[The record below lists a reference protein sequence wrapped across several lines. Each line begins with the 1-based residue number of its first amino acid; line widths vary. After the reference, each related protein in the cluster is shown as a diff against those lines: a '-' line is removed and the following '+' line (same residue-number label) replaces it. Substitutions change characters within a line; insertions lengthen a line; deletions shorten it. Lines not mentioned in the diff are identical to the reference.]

1 MIPHFIASFD
11 VALGRKRLRERKG
24 YLKLSNTIA
33 YGGLSVDALALYI
46 QLAKLSEKTIV
57 SEIYLREFIKVK
69 NNQRMSL
76 NRLRMAKKELIEL
89 RLLEIKKL
97 RKGSLNFYEWI
108 LKDENY
114 QIKKHFNQALTL
126 LKSSD
131 EKLSK
136 TLKNNASSIDRK
148 SSTEN
153 EKNQNSLY
161 IETRTHARDNKF
173 INNINNINNKE
184 FIKKENLEN
193 LKNKETKEKENCVFD
208 KTPSFIVDFNKLDKE
223 DLELMANK
231 LNNKQ
236 ALKAKAIK
244 AYKERNITNFSLED
258 WILWVDYKLEKEKAP
273 TMATFNHNLNQ
284 LVSFGMSAKESIS
297 NSISSGWKGLFEVK
311 AQSGFK
317 KYDKNIKFDFE
328 RDEKKMAEFE
338 DMLDRVYG
346 KSDGKREI
354 DLDKMVGGND
364 DGLSWTDMFNYK
376 DKHTHLIDVEVLD

>member
-1 MIPHFIASFD
+1 MIPNFIASFD

-76 NRLRMAKKELIEL
+76 NRLRIAKKELIEL
-89 RLLEIKKL
+89 RLLEIKKV
-97 RKGSLNFYEWI
+97 RNGSLNFYEWI

-114 QIKKHFNQALTL
+114 QVKKHFNKSLSL
-126 LKSSD
+126 LKNSD

-148 SSTEN
+148 LTTEN

-173 INNINNINNKE
+173 INNININNNK

-193 LKNKETKEKENCVFD
+193 LKNNQEKKERVFNQNASFVVSFLKLDEKECE
-208 KTPSFIVDFNKLDKE
+208 KMAKKE
-223 DLELMANK
+223 FKVPNANELMGQIMAFNEK
-231 LNNKQ
+231 NG
-236 ALKAKAIK
+236 
-244 AYKERNITNFSLED
+244 TNFGEELANDFIGYWDAREWKRNGKRMSSVAGSLYT
-258 WILWVDYKLEKEKAP
+258 WLKY
-273 TMATFNHNLNQ
+273 
-284 LVSFGMSAKESIS
+284 AKE
-297 NSISSGWKGLFEVK
+297 NELRKNQRFNR
-311 AQSGFK
+311 K
-317 KYDKNIKFDFE
+317 KEANPSVVDSLMEYYGMK
-328 RDEKKMAEFE
+328 DE
-338 DMLDRVYG
+338 
-346 KSDGKREI
+346 
-354 DLDKMVGGND
+354 N
-364 DGLSWTDMFNYK
+364 K
-376 DKHTHLIDVEVLD
+376 DKLLGCF

>member
-1 MIPHFIASFD
+1 MIPSFIASFD

-76 NRLRMAKKELIEL
+76 NRLRIAKKELIEL
-89 RLLEIKKL
+89 RLLEIKKV
-97 RKGSLNFYEWI
+97 RNGSLNFYEWI

-114 QIKKHFNQALTL
+114 QVKKHFNKSLSL
-126 LKSSD
+126 LKNSD

-148 SSTEN
+148 LTTEN

-173 INNINNINNKE
+173 INNININNNK

-193 LKNKETKEKENCVFD
+193 LKNNQEKKERVFNQNASFAVSFLKLDEKECE
-208 KTPSFIVDFNKLDKE
+208 KMAKKE
-223 DLELMANK
+223 FKVPNANELMGQIMAFNEK
-231 LNNKQ
+231 NN
-236 ALKAKAIK
+236 
-244 AYKERNITNFSLED
+244 TNFGEELANDFIGYWDAREWKRNGKRMSSIAGSLYT
-258 WILWVDYKLEKEKAP
+258 WLKY
-273 TMATFNHNLNQ
+273 
-284 LVSFGMSAKESIS
+284 AKE
-297 NSISSGWKGLFEVK
+297 NELRKNQRFGR
-311 AQSGFK
+311 K
-317 KYDKNIKFDFE
+317 KEANPSVVDSLMEYYGMK
-328 RDEKKMAEFE
+328 DE
-338 DMLDRVYG
+338 
-346 KSDGKREI
+346 
-354 DLDKMVGGND
+354 N
-364 DGLSWTDMFNYK
+364 K
-376 DKHTHLIDVEVLD
+376 DKLLGCF